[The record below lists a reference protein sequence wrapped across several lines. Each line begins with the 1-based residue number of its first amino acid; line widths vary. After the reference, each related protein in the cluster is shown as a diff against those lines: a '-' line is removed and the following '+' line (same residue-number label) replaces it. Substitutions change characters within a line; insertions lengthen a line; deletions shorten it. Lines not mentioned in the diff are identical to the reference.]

1 MYYGFGLF
9 GMAGSILLSN
19 INFIISDLAYVIYVI
34 IITRKLNLDPLYDDE
49 LVGNYLLISFI
60 AFLYSLFHIRNS
72 EIIHRL
78 QFKNERRI
86 QKLLMEQ
93 RDVFENLPDGLIIH
107 NDKKEDVAKHSQ
119 I

>member
-9 GMAGSILLSN
+9 GMAASMFLSN

-49 LVGNYLLISFI
+49 LVGNYLLIAFI
-60 AFLYSLFHIRNS
+60 AFVYCLFHIRNS

-86 QKLLMEQ
+86 QKLLLEQ

-107 NDKKEDVAKHSQ
+107 NDKKEDVAKNSQ

>member
-9 GMAGSILLSN
+9 GMAASVLLSN
-19 INFIISDLAYVIYVI
+19 INFIISDVTFVMYVKI
-34 IITRKLNLDPLYDDE
+34 ISRKLSLDPLYDDE
-49 LVGNYLLISFI
+49 IVANYLLIALI
-60 AFLYSLFHIRNS
+60 AFLYCLFHIRNS

-86 QKLLMEQ
+86 QKLLLEQ

-107 NDKKEDVAKHSQ
+107 KDEKDDSAK
-119 I
+119 